1 MVSGSRAMSKPS
13 LFLVPDPLSAG
24 EGTAALPTVP
34 DLAGLFRDHAG
45 FVAALGTKLL
55 GREAEVDDLVQDVF
69 IRAMRGLKNLRDP
82 GAVRGW
88 LAAIAVR
95 QASGRL
101 ARRRLLRVLGLDTAH
116 DYEWIAD
123 ESLDEQD
130 RAALVDVYRALDNLP
145 PRLRIPWVLR
155 FAQGEQ
161 LDTIASLCGC
171 SRATVKRRLEA
182 AQTQLEGYL
191 IHE

>member
-1 MVSGSRAMSKPS
+1 MSKPS
-13 LFLVPDPLSAG
+13 LFLVQDPLTPGAG
-24 EGTAALPTVP
+24 TSALPTRL
-34 DLAGLFRDHAG
+34 DLAILFRDHAG

-95 QASGRL
+95 QASSRL
-101 ARRRLLRVLGLDTAH
+101 GRRRLLRALGLDSPQ

-155 FAQGEQ
+155 FGQGEQ
-161 LDTIASLCGC
+161 LDAIATLCGC
-171 SRATVKRRLEA
+171 SRATVKRRLDA
-182 AQTQLEGYL
+182 AQAQLEGL
-191 IHE
+191 LVHD